1 MSAVTDPVG
10 DVPVGDVVE
19 IRGLRLSG
27 ICGVLDHEQ
36 AQPQPLEI
44 DLDLVADL
52 AAAGASDD
60 LTDTIDYAG
69 VIDAVTGIVAS
80 GRPALLEHLAATIA
94 DACLT
99 DARVVAVTVAVRT
112 LRPPV
117 PQLGDTTGVR
127 ITRRR

>member
-1 MSAVTDPVG
+1 MSVSGG
-10 DVPVGDVVE
+10 DIVE

-60 LTDTIDYAG
+60 LGDTVDYAG
-69 VIDAVTGIVAS
+69 VIDRVTDLVAS
-80 GRPALLEHLAATIA
+80 GRPALLEYLAARIAEACLA
-94 DACLT
+94 DAGV
-99 DARVVAVTVAVRT
+99 RSVTVAVRK

-117 PQLGDTTGVR
+117 PQLVDTTGVR
-127 ITRRR
+127 ITRSR